1 MELKEEL
8 LKDSIEYEEYSD
20 NIALDYKI
28 NNKGEVEKVNK
39 LKKCCKVNEKL
50 CKRGCCKNNIKCCT
64 KE

>member
-1 MELKEEL
+1 MEVKEEL
-8 LKDSIEYEEYSD
+8 LKDSMEYEEYSD

-39 LKKCCKVNEKL
+39 LKKCCKANENS
-50 CKRGCCKNNIKCCT
+50 CKTRCCKNNIKCCT